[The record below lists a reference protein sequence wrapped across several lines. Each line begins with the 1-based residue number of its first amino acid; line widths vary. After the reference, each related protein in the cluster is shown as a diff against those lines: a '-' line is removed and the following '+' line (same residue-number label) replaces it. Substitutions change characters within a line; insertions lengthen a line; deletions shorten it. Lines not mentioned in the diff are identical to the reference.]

1 MITKLGS
8 IKDYLP
14 VGAPLL
20 DYLATDTEGHTGWKY
35 PKIEELRKFQQK
47 QGLTYSVL
55 EDVEVQE
62 IICGVSPNED
72 IEKFY
77 DVMLMTEKIFISRES
92 QSFQRHL
99 DDRSVSG
106 LLEDSWKQTPGKIM
120 FGDGLSWCAIMYISS
135 LLEK

>member
-72 IEKFY
+72 IEKFHEWITEKHLENQENFNSGVLSMDVEDGKASYY

-99 DDRSVSG
+99 DDRSVS
-106 LLEDSWKQTPGKIM
+106 LDS
-120 FGDGLSWCAIMYISS
+120 
-135 LLEK
+135 